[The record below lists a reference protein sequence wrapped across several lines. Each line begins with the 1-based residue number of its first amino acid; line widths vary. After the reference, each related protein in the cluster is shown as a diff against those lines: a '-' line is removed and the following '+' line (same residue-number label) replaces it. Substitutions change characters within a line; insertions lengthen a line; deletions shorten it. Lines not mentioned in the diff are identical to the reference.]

1 MDTLNLIDRTFDH
14 SKLGFCSDYQTSNM
28 FQWNRTPQGGDVVYT
43 DITLNTVKHNPIGSN
58 YAWLIE
64 PIDIASNNY
73 ILVDKIKD
81 KYDRIFTHE
90 KTYIDKGAPYEF
102 VPFGCC
108 WIKPEDH
115 KIWTK
120 TKLLSIIASNKSA
133 TGGHKLRHQVINSH
147 KHLSNF
153 DVYGR
158 KYNPLDYKLD
168 GIKDYMFHVVIENCK
183 RDYWFTEKLIDCL
196 VTGTVPI
203 YWGCPSIG
211 DFFDTRGFIIV
222 DNVEDISNTIS
233 LVDSLTEERYNEML
247 PYIESN
253 LEKSKEFLLPDEWVY
268 NKIKGNK

>member
-1 MDTLNLIDRTFDH
+1 MDKINLIDRTFAH
-14 SKLGFCSDYQTSNM
+14 SKIGYCSDYQSSDLFRWDRTS
-28 FQWNRTPQGGDVVYT
+28 RDGDIVYT
-43 DITLNTVKHNPIGSN
+43 DMVLNSVTPNQKGNN

-64 PIDIASNNY
+64 PIDVASNNY
-73 ILVDKIKD
+73 NLIEQIKG
-81 KYDRIFTHE
+81 KYNKVFTHE
-90 KTYIDKGAPYEF
+90 KTLIDRGAPYEF

-115 KIWTK
+115 KIWPK
-120 TKLLSIIASNKSA
+120 SKVVSIIASNKTA
-133 TGGHKLRHQVINSH
+133 TGGHKLRHQVV
-147 KHLSNF
+147 KSNPNL

-158 KYNPLDYKLD
+158 TYNPLDYKLD
-168 GIKDYMFHVVIENCK
+168 GIKDYRFHVVIENCK

-222 DNVEDISNTIS
+222 DTLEDINMVLNVVSS
-233 LVDSLTEERYNEML
+233 SDLLTEEKYNEML

-253 LEKSKEFLLPDEWVY
+253 LEKAKQFLLPDEWVY
-268 NKIKGNK
+268 KKIKKI